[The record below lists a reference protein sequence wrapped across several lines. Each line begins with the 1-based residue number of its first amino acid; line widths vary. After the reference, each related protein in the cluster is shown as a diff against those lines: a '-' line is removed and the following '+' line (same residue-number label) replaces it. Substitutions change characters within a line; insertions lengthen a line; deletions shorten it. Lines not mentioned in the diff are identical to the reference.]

1 MRPFLSNIAGL
12 DRIIPQISPH
22 TPNYSNRVHEFV
34 MTTIY
39 QFYLFPILWYV
50 FATVVAFI
58 AALVFWKKG
67 PTAMDGQIPGVP
79 VTLKFTGAAAI
90 FVGVVIVFHFINPV
104 RSFNDYTKIYIV
116 VSDKPLSPSS
126 DITMDW
132 HITQTQLSTA
142 GFDADSTSVQM
153 VPSEFVYDLTLRL
166 EDKSFTTNS
175 PIPKG
180 KYKLRLTSSK
190 QGVPTREYT
199 EEVK

>member
-1 MRPFLSNIAGL
+1 M
-12 DRIIPQISPH
+12 
-22 TPNYSNRVHEFV
+22 
-34 MTTIY
+34 TIY

-50 FATVVAFI
+50 FATGVAFI

-67 PTAMDGQIPGVP
+67 PAAMDGQLPGVP

-90 FVGVVIVFHFINPV
+90 FVGVVIVFHFINPI

-116 VSDKPLSPSS
+116 VSNTPLSPSS
-126 DITMDW
+126 DATTDF

-142 GFDADSTSVQM
+142 GFDPDSTSVQM
-153 VPSEFVYDLTLRL
+153 IPIEFIYDLARPL
-166 EDKSFTTNS
+166 EDKSSFTTIS
-175 PIPKG
+175 AIPKG

-190 QGVPTREYT
+190 EGVRSREYT